1 MSKLTDELFNLCVSV
16 VDSHHLDKLFL
27 NLENK
32 GNSEYFAEYIR
43 DMCDIDKLYVIYD
56 YDIYYQGDVV
66 TEEILKKEQKNALVF
81 PVYSTVEAKDLSA
94 IWEGI
99 LSNSKSKER
108 VDATLDCLTCRFAL
122 IDKQIFNSDFLTY
135 MSIVSKDIVF
145 YPITKD
151 KDILTGIRL
160 MDNHVLIVGDA
171 VQLADFELEMKRFF
185 EAHIMKTL

>member
-1 MSKLTDELFNLCVSV
+1 MSTLTDELFNLCVSV

-27 NLENK
+27 NLGNK

-66 TEEILKKEQKNALVF
+66 TEEILKKEQKNALVL
-81 PVYSTVEAKDLSA
+81 PVYSTVEPEDLSA

-135 MSIVSKDIVF
+135 MSIVNKDVVF
-145 YPITKD
+145 YPITKK
-151 KDILTGIRL
+151 KDVLTSIRL
-160 MDNHVLIVGDA
+160 MDDHVLIVGDA

>member
-27 NLENK
+27 NLGNK

-66 TEEILKKEQKNALVF
+66 TEEILKKEQKNALVL
-81 PVYSTVEAKDLSA
+81 PVYSTVEPKDLSVL
-94 IWEGI
+94 WEGI

-145 YPITKD
+145 YPITKE

>member
-27 NLENK
+27 NLGNK
-32 GNSEYFAEYIR
+32 VNSEYFAEYIR

-66 TEEILKKEQKNALVF
+66 TEEILKKEQKNALVL
-81 PVYSTVEAKDLSA
+81 PVYSTVEPKDLSA

-135 MSIVSKDIVF
+135 MSIVNKDIVF
-145 YPITKD
+145 YPITKE
-151 KDILTGIRL
+151 KDILTGIRI

-171 VQLADFELEMKRFF
+171 VQIADFELEMKRFF
-185 EAHIMKTL
+185 DAHIMKTL

>member
-1 MSKLTDELFNLCVSV
+1 MSKLTDELFDLCVSV

-27 NLENK
+27 NLGNK

-66 TEEILKKEQKNALVF
+66 TEEILKKEQKNALVL
-81 PVYSTVEAKDLSA
+81 PVYSTVEPKDLSA

-145 YPITKD
+145 YPITKE
-151 KDILTGIRL
+151 KDILTSIRL
-160 MDNHVLIVGDA
+160 MDNHVLIVGDT

>member
-1 MSKLTDELFNLCVSV
+1 MSKLTDELFDLCVSV

-27 NLENK
+27 NLWNK

-66 TEEILKKEQKNALVF
+66 TEEILKKEQKNALVL
-81 PVYSTVEAKDLSA
+81 PVYSTVEPKDLSA

-145 YPITKD
+145 YPITKE

-160 MDNHVLIVGDA
+160 IDNHVLIVGDA

>member
-1 MSKLTDELFNLCVSV
+1 MSKLTDELFDLCVSV

-27 NLENK
+27 NLGNK

-66 TEEILKKEQKNALVF
+66 TEEILKKEQKNALVL
-81 PVYSTVEAKDLSA
+81 PVYSTVEPKDLSD

-135 MSIVSKDIVF
+135 MSIISKDIVF
-145 YPITKD
+145 YPITKE
-151 KDILTGIRL
+151 KDILTSTRL
-160 MDNHVLIVGDA
+160 MDDHVLIVGDA

>member
-1 MSKLTDELFNLCVSV
+1 MSKLTDELFDLCVSV

-27 NLENK
+27 NLGDK

-66 TEEILKKEQKNALVF
+66 TEEILKKEQKNALVL
-81 PVYSTVEAKDLSA
+81 PVYSTVEPKDLSA

-108 VDATLDCLTCRFAL
+108 VDVTLDCLTCRFAL

-145 YPITKD
+145 YPITKE

-160 MDNHVLIVGDA
+160 MGNHVLIVGDA
-171 VQLADFELEMKRFF
+171 VQLADFELEMKRFL
-185 EAHIMKTL
+185 EVHIMKTL

>member
-1 MSKLTDELFNLCVSV
+1 MSKLTDELFNLCVSI

-27 NLENK
+27 NLGNK

-66 TEEILKKEQKNALVF
+66 TEEILKKEQKNALVL
-81 PVYSTVEAKDLSA
+81 PVYSTVELKDLSA

-135 MSIVSKDIVF
+135 MSIVNKDIVF
-145 YPITKD
+145 YPITKE
-151 KDILTGIRL
+151 KDILTSIRL
-160 MDNHVLIVGDA
+160 MDDHVLIVGDA

>member
-1 MSKLTDELFNLCVSV
+1 MSKLTDELFDLCVSV

-27 NLENK
+27 NLGNK

-43 DMCDIDKLYVIYD
+43 DMCDIDKLYFIYD

-66 TEEILKKEQKNALVF
+66 TEEILKKEQKNALVL
-81 PVYSTVEAKDLSA
+81 PVYSTVEPKDLSV

-99 LSNSKSKER
+99 LLNSKSKER
-108 VDATLDCLTCRFAL
+108 VNATLDCLTCRFAL

-145 YPITKD
+145 YPITKE
-151 KDILTGIRL
+151 KDILTGILL